1 MLKGDQIMVHGAS
14 DAVMGHTVIVFS
26 RDDRL
31 SSIVAISMGGWS
43 YAYAYG
49 ASVGEIL
56 LSLVFVSSVGG
67 RRQRSS
73 GRTINLT
80 ISIVI

>member
-1 MLKGDQIMVHGAS
+1 MVHGAS

-56 LSLVFVSSVGG
+56 LSLVFVSSVSVGG

>member
-14 DAVMGHTVIVFS
+14 AAVMGHTVIVFS

-56 LSLVFVSSVGG
+56 SLVFVSSVGG

>member
-31 SSIVAISMGGWS
+31 SSIVAISMGWWS

-49 ASVGEIL
+49 ASVGEI

>member
-31 SSIVAISMGGWS
+31 SSIVAISMGWWS

-49 ASVGEIL
+49 ASVGEI

-80 ISIVI
+80 IVII